1 MTTALNRR
9 CSFFPFIFKLAYT
22 YCYGLIGNTF
32 ENFVKFLEIYVSK
45 KATHSQCDRKLKN
58 RLITSVTCLI
68 FIFENSINIKDS

>member
-32 ENFVKFLEIYVSK
+32 ENFVKFLEMYVSK
-45 KATHSQCDRKLKN
+45 KVLEIS
-58 RLITSVTCLI
+58 
-68 FIFENSINIKDS
+68 NSLSM